1 MELRQTNR
9 SRADIPTYHRTGL
22 VRLAG
27 SLLYTCVWYL
37 WYDMPCQRLC
47 VGPSCSVDTNTGP
60 PGRQALETT
69 PKHVIPS
76 IFSLA
81 SRAGSKVPFL
91 ARLCPP
97 PDVGNPWCEACRMRL
112 RAEVSQASRVGLAG
126 RMLGDA
132 QQACCKRA
140 RGLTVSGA
148 GGAGM
153 REGRSL
159 YTWLPVH
166 SCRDAVPL
174 RPFSSDCCASDLSI
188 G

>member
-1 MELRQTNR
+1 MKPGDGVTPDQPPPCGHSDVPSHTFGPARWIAT
-9 SRADIPTYHRTGL
+9 
-22 VRLAG
+22 
-27 SLLYTCVWYL
+27 LYVLWYL

-132 QQACCKRA
+132 QQALLQAGARTDRIWSRGGWHARRA
-140 RGLTVSGA
+140 FALHMASGA
-148 GGAGM
+148 QLQGCCSAQTLLF
-153 REGRSL
+153 RL
-159 YTWLPVH
+159 
-166 SCRDAVPL
+166 L
-174 RPFSSDCCASDLSI
+174 RQ
-188 G
+188 